1 MNLALG
7 AEKAKM
13 SYNYAPCF
21 SCCLTLWRIDSNL

>member
-1 MNLALG
+1 MNNAFA

-21 SCCLTLWRIDSNL
+21 SCCLTLWRIVNNL